1 MRELLELLE
10 HDARRPADELAAML
24 HRSEY
29 EVQQQINQLEK
40 DKIILSYNTLI
51 NWEKFGDNT
60 VTSIIEVNLTPER
73 EVGFDAIAERIYRF
87 DEVRTV
93 YLMSG
98 SFDLLVITEGKSL
111 QDVANF
117 VATRLSTIEGVTATR
132 SRLLVVSCV
141 RSRKFSLMMP
151 LTPCTAPYT
160 LVIWRNLRLSS
171 TTPTRLWLMTAVGPP
186 PWATTTLPSSSMS
199 DTPFLTPCWL
209 SPKRSRSCDAPC
221 RPGRCGPR

>member
-10 HDARRPADELAAML
+10 HDARRPVNELAAIL

-29 EVQQQINQLEK
+29 EVDEQIKKLEK
-40 DKIILSYNTLI
+40 DKIILNYNTLI

-60 VTSIIEVNLTPER
+60 VTAIIEVNLMPQR

-98 SFDLLVITEGKSL
+98 SFDLMVIIEGKSL

-117 VATRLSTIEGVTATR
+117 VATRLSTIEGVTQTR
-132 SRLLVVSCV
+132 SHFMLKPYKKDGVIINDKERDRRLVVS
-141 RSRKFSLMMP
+141 P
-151 LTPCTAPYT
+151 
-160 LVIWRNLRLSS
+160 
-171 TTPTRLWLMTAVGPP
+171 
-186 PWATTTLPSSSMS
+186 
-199 DTPFLTPCWL
+199 
-209 SPKRSRSCDAPC
+209 
-221 RPGRCGPR
+221 